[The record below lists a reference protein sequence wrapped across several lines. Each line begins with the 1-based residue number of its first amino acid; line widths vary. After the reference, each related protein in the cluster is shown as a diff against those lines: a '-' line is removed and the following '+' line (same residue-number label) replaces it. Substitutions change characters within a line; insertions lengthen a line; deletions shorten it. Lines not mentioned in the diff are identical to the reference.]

1 MTFTMPVFGI
11 TDRVYFAP
19 QNNLKNPLKGSTS
32 REKDKIM
39 MDDDII
45 FDDSECFPVS
55 DDGAPDLNLQDGT
68 TAWVNEIR
76 PYGNFFYYE
85 TCFRLLANACRNYN
99 GPFFDRDV
107 FLPVARMIH
116 PSRLSAIVAS
126 CSPKQVRITSR
137 DSLEEEE
144 EEERRHRSLPGDAR
158 EVMRM
163 LWNDPKRHAAFAVM
177 LKEWFPHAIEA
188 VRGWESEKP
197 DPQRRRFEEIVSLFE
212 LNAKER
218 NLLVMASM
226 ISTRVWPV
234 QELKGT
240 TSGDKVVR
248 VSALLDISESEYME
262 MVRSR
267 GKLRRFGCLGNE
279 GDLHEEMAPFI
290 NGMDEHPIMNRFFR
304 PCAEEALP
312 WSYFGALGEK
322 HGEFLKNLLRGRDKG
337 RGLNILLYGEPGTGK
352 TSFAQALAKEAGLT
366 AYSIAHCFHN
376 QRNGPVR
383 TVRFAAVQI
392 CNSRVDPGKSL
403 IIIDEADELLEG
415 GRSMLMSF
423 NDSDASVGKDKGLL
437 NEVLDTVRTP
447 CIWITNS
454 SSNLLDPSNCRRF
467 DYSIKFNRLSQPQR
481 TAIWNNARSKF
492 GLEPVLTAEL
502 VNRLA
507 QRYEVSAG
515 GVSLAVQNLQSM
527 LQNMVVAEKD
537 AEQVLCRLLRSHCR
551 LLHIE
556 TDTKEKAGVSGDYS
570 LEGLNIKGPIKAERI
585 VKALKR
591 FQEEQRKEQQPG
603 KDRPRMNILLSGE
616 PGTGKTE
623 FVKYL
628 GNALGMPVVTR
639 MGSDLL
645 DKYVGG
651 TEKNIRK
658 AFQQAASEKAILFLD
673 EIDGL
678 LQSRER
684 AERSWEVTQV
694 NELLHRMETFEG
706 ILIGATNFVNNLDPA
721 TLRRFTYKLEFDC
734 LDDAGKVLFFK
745 RMFAGVNPSEL
756 SSDDEKRL
764 QRIPRLTPGDYR
776 TVRQSL
782 YYLGDD
788 VTTQQLLEGLER
800 ECAMKAQGRTTK
812 NIGF

>member
-1 MTFTMPVFGI
+1 
-11 TDRVYFAP
+11 
-19 QNNLKNPLKGSTS
+19 
-32 REKDKIM
+32 M
-39 MDDDII
+39 MDDEI
-45 FDDSECFPVS
+45 FYDDSDFFPVS
-55 DDGAPDLNLQDGT
+55 EYDDSSLEVQEGVTP
-68 TAWVNEIR
+68 WVNEVR

-85 TCFRLLANACRNYN
+85 NAFRLLANACKNYK
-99 GPFFDRDV
+99 GPFFDRDI
-107 FLPVARMIH
+107 FRPVTQMIH
-116 PSRLSAIVAS
+116 PARLSAIAEACLAGQRAS
-126 CSPKQVRITSR
+126 RRTEGAEEGERKPPRLPR
-137 DSLEEEE
+137 DTRELM
-144 EEERRHRSLPGDAR
+144 RR
-158 EVMRM
+158 
-163 LWNDPKRHAAFAVM
+163 LWNDPTWHATFALK
-177 LKEWFPHAIEA
+177 LKEWLPHGVEA
-188 VRGWESEKP
+188 VRGWETEKP
-197 DPQRRRFEEIVSLFE
+197 DPMRRRFEEIVSLFE
-212 LNAKER
+212 LNEKER
-218 NLLVMASM
+218 DLLVMASM
-226 ISTRVWPV
+226 VATRAWPV
-234 QELKGT
+234 DELKGPVNGT
-240 TSGDKVVR
+240 KVVR
-248 VSALLDISESEYME
+248 MSALLDILEGEYMAL
-262 MVRSR
+262 VRSK
-267 GKLRRFGCLGNE
+267 GKLRRFGCLDGD

-290 NGMDEHPIMNRFFR
+290 NGMDDHPIMNRFFR
-304 PCAEEALP
+304 PCTDEALP
-312 WSYFGALGEK
+312 WSYFGTLGEK
-322 HGEFLKNLLRGRDKG
+322 HGNFLKNLLKGRDKG

-352 TSFAQALAKEAGLT
+352 TSFAQALAKEAGLQ
-366 AYSIAHCFHN
+366 AYSISHCFQN
-376 QRNGPVR
+376 QNGGPVR
-383 TVRFAAVQI
+383 TVRFASVRI
-392 CNSRVDPGKSL
+392 CSNRVDPEKSL

-415 GRSMLMSF
+415 GRSMLMSL

-437 NEVLDTVRTP
+437 NEVLDSVKTP

-481 TAIWNNARSKF
+481 VAIWQNARGKF
-492 GLEPVLTAEL
+492 GLESVLTDDL
-502 VNRLA
+502 INRLA
-507 QRYEVSAG
+507 EQYEVSAG
-515 GVSLAVQNLQSM
+515 IVSQAVQNLGAM
-527 LQNMVVAEKD
+527 LKNKVAEEKD
-537 AEQVLCRLLRSHCR
+537 AEKVLKKLLKSHCR
-551 LLHIE
+551 LLHI
-556 TDTKEKAGVSGDYS
+556 DTVAKEKGAVSSDYS
-570 LEGLNIKGPIKAERI
+570 LEGLNIKGPIKPEKI
-585 VKALKR
+585 VTALKR

-734 LDDAGKVLFFK
+734 LDDAGKVLLFK
-745 RMFAGVNPSEL
+745 RMFVGVNPSEL
-756 SSDDEKRL
+756 SSADEKRL
-764 QRIPRLTPGDYR
+764 HRIPRLTPGDYR
-776 TVRQSL
+776 TVRQSF

-788 VTTQQLLEGLER
+788 ITSQQLLEGLER
-800 ECAMKAQGRTTK
+800 ECAMKAQGRATK